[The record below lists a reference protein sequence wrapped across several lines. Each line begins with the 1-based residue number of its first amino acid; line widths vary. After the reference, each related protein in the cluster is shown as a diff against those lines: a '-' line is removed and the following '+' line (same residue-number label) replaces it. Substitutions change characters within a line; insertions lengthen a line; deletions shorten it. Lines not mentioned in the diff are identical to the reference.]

1 MQTGLQKR
9 PPCARSRWR
18 EVKKGSPPIMP
29 PMPACSVFD
38 FVYFTPMC
46 DDPRH
51 KLKVKQKKVAP
62 KTLLVAWSLVRI
74 DCPRAVSRSPLF
86 VDVLLA

>member
-1 MQTGLQKR
+1 
-9 PPCARSRWR
+9 
-18 EVKKGSPPIMP
+18 MP
-29 PMPACSVFD
+29 PMPACAVFD

-51 KLKVKQKKVAP
+51 KLKQDVPP

-74 DCPRAVSRSPLF
+74 DCPRAVSRSPLI
-86 VDVLLA
+86 VDVLLAQWEKRGGGVCSLAPSV